1 MLDALKTTLGS
12 YRYAGQFQERP
23 APAGGGMLKRHWW
36 RFWQPKNANL
46 PPVRVRLPD
55 GTLESRLAV
64 ELPDRFDQQVKSWG
78 MAFKDTKIRISWL
91 ALSSRRQEQT
101 DFYWIKFA
109 IS

>member
-1 MLDALKTTLGS
+1 
-12 YRYAGQFQERP
+12 
-23 APAGGGMLKRHWW
+23 
-36 RFWQPKNANL
+36 
-46 PPVRVRLPD
+46 
-55 GTLESRLAV
+55 
-64 ELPDRFDQQVKSWG
+64 